1 MARVLLRDVAMRAPT
16 KAILLAL
23 GGSVA
28 TPTWAHAQST
38 SADAAAGDVVVLRGG
53 KILHGHLTESGAA
66 VGIRLANGTLAL
78 TGPWSKRDGGPS

>member
-1 MARVLLRDVAMRAPT
+1 MRAST

-23 GGSVA
+23 GGLVA
-28 TPTWAHAQST
+28 APTWARAQST

-66 VGIRLANGTLAL
+66 VGIRLANGNLAL
-78 TGPWSKRDGGPS
+78 TGPWSERDGGP